1 MLKEVSLIYI
11 GKIHIV
17 CFIFVR
23 IYMYNNLRVFLQ
35 LLCSLISVNQFS
47 LMFTAYIFCVCV
59 SDKFSTFFLIPVCCI
74 KVHYLFIL
82 QIVVSFIYYESRE
95 FIRKKI
101 ILFCSENL
109 GECII
114 YMWVEKIRDFIQQK
128 TTQDNGKR

>member
-35 LLCSLISVNQFS
+35 LLCSLISVNQFN
-47 LMFTAYIFCVCV
+47 LMFTANVFCVCV
-59 SDKFSTFFLIPVCCI
+59 SDKLSTFFLRPVCCL

-82 QIVVSFIYYESRE
+82 QIVVSLIYYESRE
-95 FIRKKI
+95 FI
-101 ILFCSENL
+101 ENCFFSVL
-109 GECII
+109 
-114 YMWVEKIRDFIQQK
+114 Q
-128 TTQDNGKR
+128 